1 MVNSHKP
8 MGACHDAGSYILNQN
23 QKEGGRLA
31 ETLYFAY
38 GSNMNLDQM
47 DFRCPAA
54 EVVEMSGWMIT
65 ALLSAARIL
74 KAAWQQSCRKRA
86 AMWMAFYGGSPGR
99 VKRA

>member
-1 MVNSHKP
+1 

-54 EVVEMSGWMIT
+54 EVVGNVRLIT

-74 KAAWQQSCRKRA
+74 KVAWQQSCLKRG

>member
-54 EVVEMSGWMIT
+54 EVV
-65 ALLSAARIL
+65 
-74 KAAWQQSCRKRA
+74 
-86 AMWMAFYGGSPGR
+86 
-99 VKRA
+99 